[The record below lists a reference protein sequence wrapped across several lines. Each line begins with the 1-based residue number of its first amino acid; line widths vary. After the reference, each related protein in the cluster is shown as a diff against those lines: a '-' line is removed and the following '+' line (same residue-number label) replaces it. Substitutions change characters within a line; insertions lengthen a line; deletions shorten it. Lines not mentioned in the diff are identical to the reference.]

1 VDGLNPQIV
10 VAHLGAR
17 MHYSVPAVLERAGM
31 LAQFFTDA
39 YVGPGSAWQGLPRL
53 EGLLPMGCRPGGL
66 QRLLGRRE
74 DALPPEKV
82 TAFNLFGVAYWLAQ
96 RRAGPGASLE
106 RVYLNYGRRFAEK
119 VRRHPRCAGQGVYTL
134 LSMARPLFQQA
145 SRLGMKCILD
155 QFIAPWKITAQ
166 ILKEEQERWP
176 GWELPSFWAAP
187 SHDFL
192 EVEEQEQHLAD
203 GIICPSEFVAQGLK
217 SLNIPAQK
225 IFQVPYG
232 LEGERF
238 SCDRRPWHG
247 QRPLH
252 LLFLGG
258 VNLRKGLPYL
268 YQALKRL
275 NTTRIISRLV
285 GPVAIQEPH
294 RSLLSKQAEIT
305 GLVPRTEV
313 QRHYA
318 WADVFVFPSLC
329 EGSAMVTYEALA
341 AGLPVI
347 TTPNTGSVVRDGRE
361 GFVVPIRNPEALA
374 ARIDLMAA
382 DPELVAQMSHAAR
395 QRSREFSWPRYGARL
410 VSAVQDILAFE
421 RAAGA

>member
-1 VDGLNPQIV
+1 
-10 VAHLGAR
+10 
-17 MHYSVPAVLERAGM
+17 
-31 LAQFFTDA
+31 
-39 YVGPGSAWQGLPRL
+39 
-53 EGLLPMGCRPGGL
+53 
-66 QRLLGRRE
+66 
-74 DALPPEKV
+74 
-82 TAFNLFGVAYWLAQ
+82 
-96 RRAGPGASLE
+96 
-106 RVYLNYGRRFAEK
+106 
-119 VRRHPRCAGQGVYTL
+119 
-134 LSMARPLFQQA
+134 
-145 SRLGMKCILD
+145 LD